1 MKRPSTGYSKEYYSK
16 LANEQNPSKGMYNTP
31 ECEKFID
38 DSCISKNKNRMDL
51 TSDEFRSILIAYDKH
66 IQSK

>member
-31 ECEKFID
+31 ECEKFIND
-38 DSCISKNKNRMDL
+38 YCTNKNKIRIEL
-51 TSDEFRSILIAYDKH
+51 TSDEFRSILVAYDQTKT
-66 IQSK
+66 K